1 MCRPVE
7 RAPLVGYPRAG
18 ARVSTDDSLAQV
30 APLVRLLVWLSDV
43 MNRKLELGCQRT
55 PPEEASGGFG
65 SPMRSAP
72 EELAPAGLRVRFRK
86 PHPLGTRPP

>member
-1 MCRPVE
+1 
-7 RAPLVGYPRAG
+7 
-18 ARVSTDDSLAQV
+18 
-30 APLVRLLVWLSDV
+30 